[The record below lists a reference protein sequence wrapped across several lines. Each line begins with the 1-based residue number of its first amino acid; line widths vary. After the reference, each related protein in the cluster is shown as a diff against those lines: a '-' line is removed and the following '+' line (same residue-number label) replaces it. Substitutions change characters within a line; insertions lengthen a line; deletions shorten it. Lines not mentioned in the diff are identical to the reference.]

1 MTNNTLFVAHCNTIK
16 VAWRG
21 KFCEIDLTRFSR
33 EGSEVTI
40 DQTTPSYLDPA
51 LRSPLKQGQ

>member
-1 MTNNTLFVAHCNTIK
+1 MTQRTLFLLIATQIDCSVVN
-16 VAWRG
+16 
-21 KFCEIDLTRFSR
+21 FCEIDPTRFSR

-51 LRSPLKQGQ
+51 LLSPLKQGQ